1 MTEQLIEK
9 AKQRTIKSMNKA
21 VKDRKAAVE
30 RGDTVSELSLS
41 DKIEDYNTIL
51 SLIDAAFETTVF
63 NNYIMGKFTRIN

>member
-1 MTEQLIEK
+1 MTEQLINK

-51 SLIDAAFETTVF
+51 SLIDAALENTVF
-63 NNYIMGKFTRIN
+63 NNYIMDKFTRIN